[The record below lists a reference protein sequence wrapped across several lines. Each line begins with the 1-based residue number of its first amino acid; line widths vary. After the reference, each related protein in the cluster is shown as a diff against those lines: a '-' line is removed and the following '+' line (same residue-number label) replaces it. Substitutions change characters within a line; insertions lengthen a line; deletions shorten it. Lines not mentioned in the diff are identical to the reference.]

1 MTYPRMLY
9 LSNDLTR
16 HRTVH
21 SEEEARL
28 AALDGYHPW
37 EPAPDEATTPGEEA
51 APVNLRA
58 MSKAELVAFALERGL
73 ELAPDAMTKAA
84 MIQAIHDHGE

>member
-9 LSNDLTR
+9 LNHDLTR

-21 SEEEARL
+21 SDEEAQL

-37 EPAPDEATTPGEEA
+37 APDEGTPEDDA
-51 APVNLRA
+51 PRPVNLRA

-84 MIQAIHDHGE
+84 MIEAIHDHGE